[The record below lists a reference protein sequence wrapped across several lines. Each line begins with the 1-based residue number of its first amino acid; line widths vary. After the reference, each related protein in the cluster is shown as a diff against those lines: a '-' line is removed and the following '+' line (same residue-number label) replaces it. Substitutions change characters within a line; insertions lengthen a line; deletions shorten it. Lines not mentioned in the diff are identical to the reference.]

1 MTSTVKRSRRGG
13 SRRVMVAVVEWGGRA
28 RGVARVVARAAMVG
42 VVSSV
47 MVASGCAGPDVIGRG
62 SPTTPPGTTREIAG
76 DMDDVDAA
84 VDVAISASQLAL
96 VRREEPEPGVVRY
109 TLVTLGDEPG
119 VAVVR
124 EGGREGASVGA
135 NGEASVGAIVVTV
148 RIRARGDD
156 AWEKRFLDALAK
168 RLGQLRGVD
177 AAPIK
182 GFGPF
187 DTH

>member
-1 MTSTVKRSRRGG
+1 
-13 SRRVMVAVVEWGGRA
+13 
-28 RGVARVVARAAMVG
+28 
-42 VVSSV
+42 
-47 MVASGCAGPDVIGRG
+47 VIGRG

-76 DMDDVDAA
+76 DRDDLDAA

-109 TLVTLGDEPG
+109 TLLTLGDEPG
-119 VAVVR
+119 VAEVR
-124 EGGREGASVGA
+124 TLRHDAASDAVAGAEGSARGKAM
-135 NGEASVGAIVVTV
+135 VVTV

-156 AWEKRFLDALAK
+156 GWEKRFLDALAK

-187 DTH
+187 DTQ